1 MENLQIELLE
11 LEKRRMEILW
21 ELYIIKKYELDY

>member
-21 ELYIIKKYELDY
+21 ELYIIKKFELDY